1 MTVNSLD
8 ADLVIWLN
16 GLSGKVTII
25 DDLMRVI
32 ASDYLMPLAFS
43 LSMFAL
49 WLSGRNPVERAK
61 YQLATLVGISALSLS
76 NVAVLLINI
85 AWDRPRP
92 FVEHGDQL
100 NLLFYSPTDPSFPAN
115 PVAIGFASA
124 AAAWSVNR
132 KFGWWLFAAATIYGF
147 SRLYAGVFYP
157 TDIIGGAIVGVA
169 VFVFT
174 NYLRRFLEPLVAT
187 FMRLIRGLSAA

>member
-1 MTVNSLD
+1 MNVNSLD

-16 GLSGKVTII
+16 GLSGNVMMF

-32 ASDYLMPLAFS
+32 ASDYVMPLAFS
-43 LSMFAL
+43 LSLFAL

-61 YQLATLVGISALSLS
+61 YQMATLVGLSALALS

-85 AWDRPRP
+85 TWDRPRP
-92 FVEHGDQL
+92 FVDHGDQL
-100 NLLFYSPTDPSFPAN
+100 NLLFYPPTGPSFPAN

-124 AAAWSVNR
+124 AAVWRVNR
-132 KFGWWLFAAATIYGF
+132 KFGWWLFAAATVYGF

-157 TDIIGGAIVGVA
+157 TDIIAGAIVGVA
-169 VFVFT
+169 VFGFT
-174 NYLRRFLEPLVAT
+174 TYLRRFLEPLVTT
-187 FMRLIRGLSAA
+187 FIRLFRGLSAA

>member
-1 MTVNSLD
+1 MNLNSLD

-16 GLSGKVTII
+16 GLSGNVAIF

-32 ASDYLMPLAFS
+32 ASDYLMPLVFS
-43 LSMFAL
+43 LGMFAL

-61 YQLATLVGISALSLS
+61 YQLATLIGISALALS
-76 NVAVLLINI
+76 NAAVLLINI

-92 FVEHGDQL
+92 FVDHGDQL
-100 NLLFYSPTDPSFPAN
+100 TLLFYSPTDPSFPAN

-132 KFGWWLFAAATIYGF
+132 KFGWWLFAAASVYGF
-147 SRLYAGVFYP
+147 SRLYAGVFYQ
-157 TDIIGGAIVGVA
+157 TDIIGGAVVGEARVCG
-169 VFVFT
+169 
-174 NYLRRFLEPLVAT
+174 Y
-187 FMRLIRGLSAA
+187 GC